1 MRSHRVA
8 VGLLLLLVAGA
19 LGLGTLKEGKNTPS
33 DSTTLRL
40 SQSTSFVPHQNFSVQ
55 DIPPHPAHFHRVEPL
70 PPAHAED
77 LAQARQTEAYAR
89 HHLAELTARLDLSRK
104 QRDTIFPLLVR
115 SSPHYDRS
123 LRLVGSEGHPGGA
136 LSRAEADAQIHELL
150 DPYQQ
155 VERELSEAE
164 KNVWW
169 TDVIDRLEDDLHNST
184 PTGDLP
190 PENSE
195 TTPPPPNHQGG
206 NLFERLNEEGS

>member
-19 LGLGTLKEGKNTPS
+19 LGLGTLREGKDTSPG
-33 DSTTLRL
+33 STTFR
-40 SQSTSFVPHQNFSVQ
+40 SSSAAPQRNKSFSVQ
-55 DIPPHPAHFHRVEPL
+55 DIPPHPAHFQRVEPL

-89 HHLAELTARLDLSRK
+89 HQLAELTARLDLSRK
-104 QRDTIFPLLVR
+104 QREDIFPLLVR
-115 SSPHYDRS
+115 SSPHYDRT

-169 TDVIDRLEDDLHNST
+169 TEVINRLEDDLHNST

-190 PENSE
+190 PEDSE